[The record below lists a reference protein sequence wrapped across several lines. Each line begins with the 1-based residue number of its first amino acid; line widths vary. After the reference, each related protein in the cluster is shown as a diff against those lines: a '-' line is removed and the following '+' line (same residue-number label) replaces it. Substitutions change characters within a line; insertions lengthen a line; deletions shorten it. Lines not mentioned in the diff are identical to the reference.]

1 MKKSSV
7 LLSKN
12 ICSTNWSH
20 HHQEA
25 DLLDQGE
32 FHEWL
37 TLWQPQGMYII
48 PVDRQ
53 TTDFANALN
62 YAYDNQAMREKRVHR
77 LYSGESISTTPR
89 ARTIRMIG
97 RHRLI
102 EASDQRVEIRCAQFL
117 YEYRKGKEHHYVADL
132 SYTLV
137 PQGERFLIA
146 QKVVRLINADDYLHS
161 IGYIL

>member
-1 MKKSSV
+1 MSAQQT
-7 LLSKN
+7 LTAAIHFIN
-12 ICSTNWSH
+12 
-20 HHQEA
+20 QEA

-137 PQGERFLIA
+137 PQGELFLIA

>member
-1 MKKSSV
+1 MSAQRT
-7 LLSKN
+7 LTAAIHFIN
-12 ICSTNWSH
+12 
-20 HHQEA
+20 QEA
-25 DLLDQGE
+25 DLLDRGE
-32 FHEWL
+32 FREWL
-37 TLWQPQGMYII
+37 ALWQPQGMYII

-53 TTDFANALN
+53 ATDFANALN

-89 ARTIRMIG
+89 ARTIRMTG

-102 EASDQRVEIRCAQFL
+102 EASDQRVEIRRAQFL

-146 QKVVRLINADDYLHS
+146 QKVIRLINGDDYLHS

>member
-1 MKKSSV
+1 MSAQRT
-7 LLSKN
+7 LTAAIHFIN
-12 ICSTNWSH
+12 
-20 HHQEA
+20 QEA

-32 FHEWL
+32 FREWL
-37 TLWQPQGMYII
+37 ALWQPQGMYII

-102 EASDQRVEIRCAQFL
+102 EAVGGFADKDVRPHDCPCLGDGVIILTDMNAFTADAGGNGGMVIDH
-117 YEYRKGKEHHYVADL
+117 KGNPE
-132 SYTLV
+132 V
-137 PQGERFLIA
+137 PGGRQHGAGQGFHLGR
-146 QKVVRLINADDYLHS
+146 
-161 IGYIL
+161 

>member
-1 MKKSSV
+1 MSAQSN
-7 LLSKN
+7 LTAAIHFINL
-12 ICSTNWSH
+12 
-20 HHQEA
+20 EA

-32 FHEWL
+32 FREWL

-48 PVDRQ
+48 PVDQQ

-62 YAYDNQAMREKRVHR
+62 YAYDNHAMREKRVHR

-89 ARTIRMIG
+89 ARTIRMTG
-97 RHRLI
+97 RHRLVAQSS
-102 EASDQRVEIRCAQFL
+102 EQVEIRCAQFL
-117 YEYRKGKEHHYVADL
+117 YEYRKGNEQHYVADL

-137 PQGERFLIA
+137 PQGESFLIS
-146 QKVVRLINADDYLHS
+146 QKVVRLINGDDYLHS

>member
-1 MKKSSV
+1 M
-7 LLSKN
+7 
-12 ICSTNWSH
+12 STQHTLNAAIH
-20 HHQEA
+20 FINQEA

-32 FHEWL
+32 FHAWL
-37 TLWQPQGMYII
+37 ALWQPDGMYII
-48 PVDRQ
+48 PIDQ
-53 TTDFANALN
+53 QATDFANTLN

-89 ARTIRMIG
+89 ARTIRMTG

-102 EASDQRVEIRCAQFL
+102 SASDEQVEIRCAQFL
-117 YEYRKGKEHHYVADL
+117 YEYRKGNEKHYVADV

-137 PQGERFLIA
+137 PQGDTFQIA
-146 QKVVRLINADDYLHS
+146 QKVVRLINGDDFLHS